1 MVKLAFEVIPQHP
14 ARSQYCQCGPLGH
27 DHQHWFRAKFFQQD
41 GLCFRY
47 HAASKLILDLWLYL
61 LQVAPELV
69 ECPHLA

>member
-1 MVKLAFEVIPQHP
+1 
-14 ARSQYCQCGPLGH
+14 LGH